1 MYLVPAG
8 LLNPAET
15 VMDLNIG
22 AALWLATRAE
32 GPIRRICKT
41 KQPLLGDE
49 QMEKKPYRSAARVVL
64 VGHGADEQ
72 CAGYGRHRTKF
83 RQQVN

>member
-1 MYLVPAG
+1 
-8 LLNPAET
+8 
-15 VMDLNIG
+15 MDLNIG

-32 GPIRRICKT
+32 GPVRQFCGA
-41 KQPLLGDE
+41 KQPVPGNLQVHG
-49 QMEKKPYRSAARVVL
+49 QCYKSAARVVL

-83 RQQVN
+83 RQQVD

>member
-1 MYLVPAG
+1 
-8 LLNPAET
+8 
-15 VMDLNIG
+15 MDLNIG

-32 GPIRRICKT
+32 GPSRQFCKAR
-41 KQPLLGDE
+41 QPGPGELQE
-49 QMEKKPYRSAARVVL
+49 HQQSYKSEARVVL

-83 RQQVN
+83 RQQVE